1 VVAVSRALV
10 IAGVCAGC
18 GQGIGGAEAWIP
30 VEDIVGAF
38 APRAGAPPPGA
49 PVFAA
54 SGTIRVVSYNIARG
68 ADPEAFAAAI
78 LASPALAS
86 ADVWLIQE
94 TEDHAGEGAP
104 RAQRLAAGLAAGWV
118 YAPARYKEGGTHGLA
133 ILSRFPIEAA
143 EVMALPHA
151 SGGLDRIAIAA
162 DIALGGSALR
172 VVNVHLDTRLNITDR
187 ILQLRP
193 ALLDLP
199 PDVVVG
205 GDFNTNP
212 YRWEAGTVPV
222 VPAET
227 IVDTDQAPILDDYVR
242 HLGFATPTAG
252 SGPTETM
259 YGIDSRLDAIFTRGI
274 ATGATA
280 CERDVAGS
288 DHWPLW
294 IDVAVP

>member
-1 VVAVSRALV
+1 VVAVSRALLV
-10 IAGVCAGC
+10 VGVCAGC
-18 GQGIGGAEAWIP
+18 GQAIGDPGPWTPI
-30 VEDIVGAF
+30 EDITGAF

-54 SGTIRVVSYNIARG
+54 SGTIRVVSFNIARG
-68 ADPEAFAAAI
+68 ADPVGLAAA
-78 LASPALAS
+78 LRAEPAVAS

-94 TEDHAGEGAP
+94 TEDHAEEGAP
-104 RAQRLAAGLAAGWV
+104 RAELLAGALAAGWV

-133 ILSRFPIEAA
+133 ILSRFPIEAV

-151 SGGLDRIAIAA
+151 SGGLARIAMAA
-162 DIALGGSALR
+162 DIAFGGSVLR

-199 PDVVVG
+199 PAVVVG
-205 GDFNTNP
+205 GDLNTNP
-212 YRWEAGTVPV
+212 YRWEAGTLPV
-222 VPAET
+222 VPQET

-252 SGPTETM
+252 SGPTEEM
-259 YGIDSRLDAIFTRGI
+259 YGIESRLDAIFTRDL
-274 ATGATA
+274 ATGATEV
-280 CERDVAGS
+280 ERGVTGS

-294 IDVAVP
+294 LDVAVP